1 PTLYSLYFFLF
12 MIHLPP
18 TSTLFP
24 HDALPISAASAAL
37 PAVLARQ
44 LDRPHVGGALL
55 DHRGADPALAPGA
68 AALPVP
74 RALAHLP
81 LVPHAAPDR
90 GQDGAQG
97 RDGHR
102 APRRSRQAR
111 RARCA
116 HRRAALI

>member
-81 LVPHAAPDR
+81 LVP
-90 GQDGAQG
+90 
-97 RDGHR
+97 
-102 APRRSRQAR
+102 RSEEHTSELQSQSNLVCRLLLEKNKYN
-111 RARCA
+111 
-116 HRRAALI
+116 HL